1 MKIFDNRNF
10 ESREIAEKMTV
21 ERFFDEANDN
31 DFLHLG
37 EKKIVVFDNTYFGE
51 DMEAPIFNSLELD
64 GRQWLS
70 EVLIVHIFEKRV
82 VLMIA

>member
-37 EKKIVVFDNTYFGE
+37 EKKKVQSYDE
-51 DMEAPIFNSLELD
+51 
-64 GRQWLS
+64 
-70 EVLIVHIFEKRV
+70 IFEDLRSARRMQQR
-82 VLMIA
+82 L